1 MKPAARAR
9 RLTYLLHRWTGIAGC
24 LLMAL
29 WFLSGMVMLFVGYPK
44 LTPWE
49 RLGAL
54 PPLAAGGLLSPEAA
68 LAADIGA
75 AATLGAS
82 ATGAAAESAQ
92 DSAAA
97 PGAQPAIPLATARS
111 LVLTTI
117 AGQPRYLLR
126 QADGRFRTLQARDAN
141 PPDQAAG
148 EHDGTG
154 KTSPIEA
161 ALAEARST
169 LPGIAAHYAGQ
180 VTEDRWTHS
189 RGLDAHRPLHKV
201 EMESGGQDPAGGGEL
216 GAVTLYVSGTTG
228 QLVLDAPLAQQ
239 RWNYLGAWLH
249 WLYLFR
255 DRSVDPAWSW
265 TVILL
270 STLCTLTTLS
280 GTIVGLWRWRF
291 GGRYASGSHSPYRA
305 GWMRWHHLIG
315 LLCAGF
321 VCTWIF
327 SGLMS
332 MNPLRIFDPA
342 APGPRLAAYQGGPLP
357 QPPAHPASGA
367 AAASLPQQAAAP
379 PARAQSHP
387 PGDASP
393 GTLYPA
399 ALAIRQLHAAGFE
412 PVELAWRSLAGQPY
426 LHALDTLGN
435 SRLLDGPPDAP
446 RIRET
451 WSEAEILQAAAR
463 LFDAPIAH
471 HQRLDSHDAYYYAR
485 HAEAMNGAQPRRL
498 PALRLD
504 FADASQT
511 RLYIDLHSGDIE
523 QSLSRSQRVS
533 RWLFYFLHSWDLPA
547 LLALGSLRDAM
558 LILLSL
564 GGLALAV
571 SGTVI
576 GWRRLR
582 RNGRGGKSERASPQ
596 ARRAVQDQSS

>member
-1 MKPAARAR
+1 MSFAPRAR
-9 RLTYLLHRWTGIAGC
+9 RLTYLLHRWSGIAGC

-29 WFLSGMVMLFVGYPK
+29 WFISGMTMLFVGYPK

-54 PPLAAGGLLSPEAA
+54 PPLMAAGLLPPEAA
-68 LAADIGA
+68 LAEVDPA
-75 AATLGAS
+75 AAQETAAS
-82 ATGAAAESAQ
+82 PSAR
-92 DSAAA
+92 
-97 PGAQPAIPLATARS
+97 LATARS

-126 QADGRFRTLQARDAN
+126 EAGGGLRVLAAQPPAPARRSAASADAPRPAPAVDA
-141 PPDQAAG
+141 A
-148 EHDGTG
+148 
-154 KTSPIEA
+154 A
-161 ALAEARST
+161 ALAEARSY
-169 LPGIAAHYAGQ
+169 LPGVAARYAGQ
-180 VTEDRWTHS
+180 VAEDRWTHS
-189 RGLDAHRPLHKV
+189 RALDAHRPLHKV
-201 EMESGGQDPAGGGEL
+201 EMAAGGQDPAGGGEL
-216 GAVTLYVSGTTG
+216 GAVTLYISGTTG

-255 DRSVDPAWSW
+255 DRPVDPAWSW

-270 STLCTLTTLS
+270 SALCTLTALS
-280 GTIVGLWRWRF
+280 GTVVGLWRWRF
-291 GGRYASGSHSPYRA
+291 SGRYASGSRSPYRA
-305 GWMRWHHLIG
+305 GWLRWHHLIG

-357 QPPAHPASGA
+357 QPPA
-367 AAASLPQQAAAP
+367 QAP
-379 PARAQSHP
+379 SAQPGP
-387 PGDASP
+387 PGDANP
-393 GTLYPA
+393 NALYPA
-399 ALAIRQLHAAGFE
+399 ALAIDQLRAAGFE

-426 LHALDTLGN
+426 LQALDALGN
-435 SRLLDGPPDAP
+435 SRLLDGPPEAP

-451 WSEAEILQAAAR
+451 WSEAEILRAAAR
-463 LFDAPIAH
+463 LFEAPLAR

-504 FADASQT
+504 FADANHT
-511 RLYIDLHSGDIE
+511 RLYIDLHSGDVE
-523 QSLSRSQRVS
+523 QTLSRSQRVS

-547 LLALGSLRDAM
+547 LLALGSLRDAT

-564 GGLALAV
+564 SGLALAA

-582 RNGRGGKSERASPQ
+582 RGGRRGKGEHAPPQ
-596 ARRAVQDQSS
+596 ARRSVQGPSS

>member
-1 MKPAARAR
+1 MKPATRAR

-29 WFLSGMVMLFVGYPK
+29 WFLSGVVMLFVGYPK

-68 LAADIGA
+68 LAADIGVA
-75 AATLGAS
+75 AGPAGGSAQAS
-82 ATGAAAESAQ
+82 AA
-92 DSAAA
+92 D
-97 PGAQPAIPLATARS
+97 PPAQPGPRLATARS

-126 QADGRFRTLQARDAN
+126 ETDGQFRVLEANGNTAR
-141 PPDQAAG
+141 PG
-148 EHDGTG
+148 
-154 KTSPIEA
+154 SPVSAEA
-161 ALAEARST
+161 ALAEARSY
-169 LPGIAAHYAGQ
+169 LPGAIAHYAGQ
-180 VTEDRWTHS
+180 VAEDRWTHS

-216 GAVTLYVSGTTG
+216 GAVTLYISGTTG

-255 DRSVDPAWSW
+255 DRPVAPAWSW

-270 STLCTLTTLS
+270 SALCTLTALS
-280 GTIVGLWRWRF
+280 GTVVGLWRWRF
-291 GGRYASGSHSPYRA
+291 GSRYASGSRSPYRA

-315 LLCAGF
+315 LLFAAF

-342 APGPRLAAYQGGPLP
+342 GPGPRLAAYQGGPLP
-357 QPPAHPASGA
+357 QPPAQ
-367 AAASLPQQAAAP
+367 AAS
-379 PARAQSHP
+379 AQPDP
-387 PGDASP
+387 PGGAGP
-393 GTLYPA
+393 NALYPA
-399 ALAIRQLHAAGFE
+399 ALAIHQLRAAGFE

-426 LHALDTLGN
+426 LYALDARGN
-435 SRLLDGPPDAP
+435 SRLLDGPPEAP
-446 RIRET
+446 RIRDT
-451 WSEAEILQAAAR
+451 WSEAEIRQAAAR

-471 HQRLDSHDAYYYAR
+471 HLRLDAHDAYYYAR

-504 FADASQT
+504 FADANRT
-511 RLYIDLHSGDIE
+511 RLYIDLHSGDVE
-523 QSLSRSQRVS
+523 QALARSQRVG

-547 LLALGSLRDAM
+547 LLALGSLRDAT

-564 GGLALAV
+564 GGLALAA

-582 RNGRGGKSERASPQ
+582 RGKGEHASPQ
-596 ARRAVQDQSS
+596 ARRGVQRQSS